1 MERGKS
7 VSKRHAWEGKREKKF
22 QIKRKEWLGSGREGK
37 GERFRGRADGM
48 WRGGMEMSAFS
59 KT

>member
-1 MERGKS
+1 

-22 QIKRKEWLGSGREGK
+22 KIKRKEWLGSGREGK
-37 GERFRGRADGM
+37 GERVGM
-48 WRGGMEMSAFS
+48 LRGGMEMSAFS